1 MTPSPS
7 DIEML
12 SRTRTIDLTT
22 IGRRTGEPRT
32 VEIWWFHVDGRFI
45 ITGTPGRRD
54 WLANVRANP
63 AVVVSAHGQS
73 FSASTSEIED
83 ADFKRRVFT
92 DPQIGWYRTQA
103 DLDHLVETAPMI
115 EVTFPDI
122 AGV

>member
-63 AVVVSAHGQS
+63 KVVVSTHGQS
-73 FSASTSEIED
+73 FNASTSEIDD

-92 DPQIGWYRTQA
+92 HPQIGWYRTQA
-103 DLDHLVETAPMI
+103 ELDHLVETAPMI
-115 EVTFPDI
+115 EVRFT
-122 AGV
+122 